1 MEQLDRQRSRVEQAR
16 VSSEDQPGLEAF
28 WELYSRYGEDCLVD
42 DPRRCA
48 DAIKF
53 GAWQPFLDGL
63 RVRGANFATMGVP
76 FTTWFSSMTSTR
88 ALLREQI
95 VRHGRGRSELC
106 TRGMNC
112 LMFVVLETI
121 GEGYISCR
129 EQVATEAA
137 SAREELMQQSDKLD
151 AIGRLANGVAHD
163 FNNALSVITVY
174 STFLEEELPV
184 SDVRHADATEIRR
197 ASERA
202 KELTLKLAML
212 SCNSLARVTSLD
224 LDTTIAELEPALR
237 HLLADDI
244 ELVIKRSPVPRV
256 LADPHHIEQVV
267 TNLVVNAGEALS
279 DGGNVTIALEV
290 VHDTVV
296 LAVSDNGGGMKKEVQ
311 RRLFEPY
318 FTTKPRNRNSGLGLA
333 IVQGIVAQAGGRVSV
348 LSELGH
354 GTTVR
359 VHLPVISAD
368 TIVRPRLITTEN
380 LPLQPATVLVVDDQP
395 ELRNA
400 VVRILKAAGCTT
412 LEADS
417 AEGARRIC
425 ATDEQAIDVVLF
437 EVSLGAQVIAQLQ
450 GLRPSIKI
458 VLTSAF
464 PAPPLDG
471 TPVALLVK
479 PFSSSALRSAVA
491 TAMLTPAAS
500 PDGVQRVTTNLG
512 RHSRVLLVDEDAH
525 IRAAI
530 ARNLHLAGLEV
541 VAVAEGDAAFTALA
555 TSTFDVIIYDVTAL
569 TGLEF
574 VRGVRRT
581 DLDVPV
587 ILTTGAPSVEGSAAA
602 IECGAFRYMAK
613 PFDSGALVK
622 AVHHAARAHALARLR
637 REAFTVG
644 GAPAVDRVG
653 LEARFE
659 KAMDGIFMVFQPIV
673 DARTGVAF
681 GFEALLR
688 TTEPS
693 LPAPQIMLEVAAA
706 LGHMPVLGRRVRTL
720 SALAL
725 ARRTGELS
733 LFVNLH
739 PEDLFDDAL
748 VDESLQFVQL
758 AHRIVLEVTERTSL
772 SISPA
777 LTERL
782 IRLRSLGFRLAID
795 DIGSGYSGLTSFTE
809 LDPEIVKLD
818 MAIVR
823 DVHRSLLKQRTIRAL
838 CRLCHDGGCLV
849 VGEGVETEDERSCLT
864 ELGCDLL
871 QGFLIARPEPE
882 VAIRP

>member
-1 MEQLDRQRSRVEQAR
+1 MELEVQRNTVSQSRV
-16 VSSEDQPGLEAF
+16 SPEDQPGLEAF
-28 WELYSRYGEDCLVD
+28 WELYSRYGENRLVD
-42 DPRRCA
+42 DARRCA
-48 DAIKF
+48 DAIRF

-63 RVRGANFATMGVP
+63 RVRGANYATAGVA
-76 FTTWFSSMTSTR
+76 FTTWFESMTSSR
-88 ALLREQI
+88 QFLREQI
-95 VRHGRGRSELC
+95 ARHANGSSELC
-106 TRGMNC
+106 ASGMNC

-137 SAREELMQQSDKLD
+137 SAREELVQQSNKLD
-151 AIGRLANGVAHD
+151 AIGRLAKGVAHD

-184 SDVRHADATEIRR
+184 SDVHHADATEIRR

-212 SCNSLARVTSLD
+212 SCNGLARATSLD
-224 LDTTIAELEPALR
+224 LDTTIAELQPTLR
-237 HLLADDI
+237 RLLTDDI
-244 ELVIKRSPVPRV
+244 ELVFKRASVPFV

-279 DGGNVTIALEV
+279 DGGCVTIELAV
-290 VHDTVV
+290 VHETVI
-296 LAVSDNGGGMKKEVQ
+296 LTISDNGAGMRKEIQ

-348 LSELGH
+348 SSELGH

-359 VHLPVISAD
+359 IHLPVISEGVL
-368 TIVRPRLITTEN
+368 VRPRLITTEN
-380 LPLQPATVLVVDDQP
+380 LPLQPATVLVVDDQL

-400 VVRILKAAGCTT
+400 IVRILKAAGCTT

-450 GLRPSIKI
+450 ALRPTIKI
-458 VLTSAF
+458 VLASAF
-464 PAPPLDG
+464 PAPMLDA
-471 TPVALLVK
+471 TPVGLLVK
-479 PFSSSALRSAVA
+479 PFSSSALRSAIA

-500 PDGVQRVTTNLG
+500 VDGSQRLTTNLG
-512 RHSRVLLVDEDAH
+512 KHSRVLVVDEDDH
-525 IRAAI
+525 MRAAI
-530 ARNLHLAGLEV
+530 ARNLHLAGLEI
-541 VAVAEGDAAFTALA
+541 VAVAGGDAAFDALA
-555 TSTFDVIIYDVTAL
+555 TSTFDVIICDVTMPAPD
-569 TGLEF
+569 F
-574 VRGVRRT
+574 VEIVRRT

-613 PFDSGALVK
+613 PFESGSLVK
-622 AVHHAARAHALARLR
+622 AVRHAARAHALARLR

-644 GAPAVDRVG
+644 GAPPVDHVG

-673 DARTGVAF
+673 DARTGAAF

-706 LGHMPVLGRRVRTL
+706 LGHMPTLGRRVRTL
-720 SALAL
+720 SALTL
-725 ARRTGELS
+725 ARRTDDVS

-748 VDESLQFVQL
+748 VDESQQFVQF

-782 IRLRSLGFRLAID
+782 MRLRSLGFRLAID

-818 MAIVR
+818 MSIVR

-882 VAIRP
+882 VAIHP